1 MTIRNA
7 EEQDLA
13 RVVEIYNAAVPSK
26 RSTADTEPVSIASKS
41 EWFRKHNPERRPLL
55 VYEIND
61 EVAAWVSFEDFYGR
75 PAYHHTAEISI
86 YISPEHQG
94 QRLGQ
99 TLLREALEL
108 APKLEL
114 KTLIGYV
121 FAHNEPSI
129 RLLRGFGFQEWGRL
143 PNVAEMDGKE
153 FSLCIM
159 GKRLGNATPSN
170 ETM

>member
-1 MTIRNA
+1 MPIRNA
-7 EEQDLA
+7 KERDLA
-13 RVVEIYNAAVPSK
+13 RVVDIYNAAIPSK
-26 RSTADTEPVSIASKS
+26 RSTADTKPVSIESKS
-41 EWFRKHNPERRPLL
+41 EWFSKHNPERRPLL

-61 EVAAWVSFEDFYGR
+61 EVAAWVSLEDFYGR

-94 QRLGQ
+94 QRLGH

-114 KTLIGYV
+114 KTLTGYV

-129 RLLRGFGFQEWGRL
+129 RLLRAFGFQEWGRL
-143 PNVAEMDGKE
+143 PNVAEMDGRE

-159 GKRLGNATPSN
+159 GKRLDNSTPSDN
-170 ETM
+170 TI

>member
-7 EEQDLA
+7 VEQDLA
-13 RVVEIYNAAVPSK
+13 RVVDIYNAAVPSK
-26 RSTADTEPVSIASKS
+26 RSTADTEPVSIESKS

-55 VYEIND
+55 VYEINN
-61 EVAAWVSFEDFYGR
+61 EIAAWVSFEDFYGR

-86 YISPEHQG
+86 YILPEHQG

-114 KTLIGYV
+114 KTLTGYV

-129 RLLRGFGFQEWGRL
+129 RLLRAFGFQEWGRL

-159 GKRLGNATPSN
+159 GKRLDNSTPSDN
-170 ETM
+170 TI

>member
-7 EEQDLA
+7 VEQDLA

-26 RSTADTEPVSIASKS
+26 RSTADTEPVSIKSKS

-86 YISPEHQG
+86 YIAPEHQG

-99 TLLREALEL
+99 TLLREALEI

-114 KTLIGYV
+114 KTLTGYV

-129 RLLRGFGFQEWGRL
+129 RLLRAFGFQEWGRL
-143 PNVAEMDGKE
+143 PNVAEMDGRE

-159 GKRLGNATPSN
+159 GKRLGNATPSDN
-170 ETM
+170 TT